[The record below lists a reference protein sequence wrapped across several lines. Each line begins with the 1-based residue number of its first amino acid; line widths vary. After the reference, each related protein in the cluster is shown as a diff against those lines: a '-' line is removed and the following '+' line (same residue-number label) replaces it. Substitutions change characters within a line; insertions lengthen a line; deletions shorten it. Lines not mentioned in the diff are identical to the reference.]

1 MDSVVGSIA
10 HDTNPCANSRCRPV
24 FCQDIVRV
32 MRDVGFES
40 KQGRLV
46 CGDVG
51 CCCRHNEATKKA
63 VQQRQQQIRTPK
75 WRGPSSSLHEVRA
88 AVDFVLYKRLQVKKF
103 YEVIFSVSVV
113 CHFHA

>member
-1 MDSVVGSIA
+1 MS
-10 HDTNPCANSRCRPV
+10 
-24 FCQDIVRV
+24 
-32 MRDVGFES
+32 DVGFES

-75 WRGPSSSLHEVRA
+75 WRGLSSSLHEYVA
-88 AVDFVLYKRLQVKKF
+88 FNPRLKSACGEASKKLI
-103 YEVIFSVSVV
+103 EVNVPFEELRGQKAS
-113 CHFHA
+113 